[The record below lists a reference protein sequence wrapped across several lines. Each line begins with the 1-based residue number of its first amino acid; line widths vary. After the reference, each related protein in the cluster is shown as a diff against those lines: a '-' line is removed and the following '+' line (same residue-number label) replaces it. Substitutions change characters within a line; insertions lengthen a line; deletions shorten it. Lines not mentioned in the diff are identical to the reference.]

1 MVTSAPQYSRNVA
14 SSCRLSS
21 SSSTMSTWT
30 PVRSTVA
37 ADGLLPTTCAPPCYR
52 HRTLTE
58 GQKAALKRIL
68 LNSLGWCTHYGALVE
83 TIGRRLA
90 CRLLSCAIAVSAE
103 SVPGGGRAV
112 GFDRVIAEQAEGVVV
127 RMNSE
132 FPC

>member
-37 ADGLLPTTCAPPCYR
+37 ADGLLPTTYAPPWAVDVHR

-58 GQKAALKRIL
+58 GQKVAPQRIL
-68 LNSLGWCTHYGALVE
+68 LNSLRRCTHYIALVQ

-90 CRLLSCAIAVSAE
+90 RLLLSCAVAVSA
-103 SVPGGGRAV
+103 
-112 GFDRVIAEQAEGVVV
+112 
-127 RMNSE
+127 
-132 FPC
+132 